1 MNARGVVL
9 LVGDD
14 RSNLELLSQQ
24 LDREGYATLTA
35 VSLEELD
42 QAIRGKAKV
51 VFSLI
56 DIAGFGEDIW
66 GRCEALVRIGT
77 PFIVIAPR
85 RSPAL
90 QRQSMKYGASGLLT
104 RPLEFKDLMESVH
117 AMLGD

>member
-66 GRCEALVRIGT
+66 ERCEALVKSGA

-90 QRQSMKYGASGLLT
+90 QRESMKRGASGLLT
-104 RPLEFKDLMESVH
+104 MPLDFRDLMECIHTV
-117 AMLGD
+117 LGD